1 MQRLFAD
8 LVLSRPAGTARR
20 AGFALPASLV
30 LHAAGLTLVVL
41 MSIITRDTLPAVEAP
56 PGPLPPFIRLPPEG
70 GRGLQTLPA
79 RVPRPP
85 RPAPP
90 PAMAFMPDTPPAPT
104 REDVLDALEGPPES
118 PAQLPCP
125 RGCEAGSVLG
135 GVPGGDPNALL
146 GAGLLPPTATGPIR
160 PGGDIR
166 PPLKVRNVVPVYPEI
181 ARVARVQGNVVL
193 DCTIGVDGRVDD
205 VKVLGGPALLQTA
218 AVDAVRQW
226 LYRPTL
232 LNGVAVPV
240 VMTVTVR
247 FTLGPSS
254 R

>member
-8 LVLSRPAGTARR
+8 LVLSREAGTARR

-30 LHAAGLTLVVL
+30 LHAGALTLLVL
-41 MSIITRDTLPAVEAP
+41 VSIITRDRLPPVEAP
-56 PGPLPPFIRLPPEG
+56 PGPMPPFVRLPAEG
-70 GRGLQTLPA
+70 GRGPQTPPA
-79 RVPRPP
+79 TAPRPP

-90 PAMAFMPDTPPAPT
+90 SAMAFVPDTPPAPT
-104 REDVLDALEGPPES
+104 RDDLLDALEGPPDS
-118 PAQLPCP
+118 VIHLPCSHDCLPGGGP
-125 RGCEAGSVLG
+125 R
-135 GVPGGDPNALL
+135 GVPGGDPTALDV
-146 GAGLLPPTATGPIR
+146 GAGPPPAPAGPIR

-181 ARVARVQGNVVL
+181 ARVARVQGTVVL

-205 VKVLGGPALLQTA
+205 VKVLGGPALLQAA

-247 FTLGPSS
+247 FLLG